1 MLLEANEGLRKK
13 LDLELEK
20 KWDLMQQLKEEED
33 SPRGIISFLWG

>member
-1 MLLEANEGLRKK
+1 MLETNEGLRKK

-33 SPRGIISFLWG
+33 SHRGIISFLWS